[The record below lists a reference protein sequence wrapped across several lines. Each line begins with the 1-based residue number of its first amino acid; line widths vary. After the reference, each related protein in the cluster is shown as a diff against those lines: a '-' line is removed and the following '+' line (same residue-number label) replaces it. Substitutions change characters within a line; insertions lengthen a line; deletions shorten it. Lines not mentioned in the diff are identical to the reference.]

1 MTLIVPPTQFIVFPS
16 SSSSSVVIIISLASQ
31 DASEHILKT
40 LRVWKRKNHLLQ
52 TIQGEQE
59 EEEQVALH
67 TLSKR
72 SG

>member
-16 SSSSSVVIIISLASQ
+16 SSSSSSVVT
-31 DASEHILKT
+31 SEHILKT